1 MFIQQGS
8 DAGTIERWSSNG
20 SGDLNPS
27 KFHGGGHVHDAAVT
41 AVTCTSSG
49 TIVSGGRDGAINLWN
64 VTGDTRLRTIPFA
77 HVGSVHDLAASAD
90 GTMLASCGEDGYVRV
105 WRVGHTTTA
114 DGTAVSAP
122 SRHPIAERHGDDV
135 RVGAGRAF
143 CVAWCE
149 SVAALAIGFESGD
162 VAFLDADRNIDS
174 GWECL
179 RTRGVVHAHG
189 DAVRGLAFHDG
200 KKSLASCGDDGEYF
214 FVNPTL
220 LTVCPYDELCVF
232 QVSPPCTWVNFQ

>member
-1 MFIQQGS
+1 M
-8 DAGTIERWSSNG
+8 
-20 SGDLNPS
+20 
-27 KFHGGGHVHDAAVT
+27 
-41 AVTCTSSG
+41 TCTSSG

-105 WRVGHTTTA
+105 WSMGHTTTA

-122 SRHPIAERHGDDV
+122 SRHPIAERRGDDV

-200 KKSLASCGDDGEYF
+200 KKSLASCGDDG
-214 FVNPTL
+214 
-220 LTVCPYDELCVF
+220 
-232 QVSPPCTWVNFQ
+232 

>member
-1 MFIQQGS
+1 M
-8 DAGTIERWSSNG
+8 
-20 SGDLNPS
+20 
-27 KFHGGGHVHDAAVT
+27 
-41 AVTCTSSG
+41 TCTSSG

-105 WRVGHTTTA
+105 WSMGHTTTT

-122 SRHPIAERHGDDV
+122 SRHPIAERRGDDI

-162 VAFLDADRNIDS
+162 VAFLDADRSVDS

-220 LTVCPYDELCVF
+220 PTVCPYDELCVF
-232 QVSPPCTWVNFQ
+232 QVSQRCTLGNFQ

>member
-20 SGDLNPS
+20 SGDLISS

-105 WRVGHTTTA
+105 WRMGHATTA
-114 DGTAVSAP
+114 RTAVSAP
-122 SRHPIAERHGDDV
+122 SRHPIAERRGEDI

-162 VAFLDADRNIDS
+162 VAFLDADRNVDS
-174 GWECL
+174 GGNAYVRVGSCT
-179 RTRGVVHAHG
+179 RTATRCVVWRFTTGRSRWPAAG
-189 DAVRGLAFHDG
+189 TTVSQR
-200 KKSLASCGDDGEYF
+200 C
-214 FVNPTL
+214 TL
-220 LTVCPYDELCVF
+220 G
-232 QVSPPCTWVNFQ
+232 NFQ

>member
-1 MFIQQGS
+1 
-8 DAGTIERWSSNG
+8 
-20 SGDLNPS
+20 
-27 KFHGGGHVHDAAVT
+27 
-41 AVTCTSSG
+41 VTCTSSG

-105 WRVGHTTTA
+105 WSMGHTTTA

-122 SRHPIAERHGDDV
+122 SRHPIAERRGDDV

-232 QVSPPCTWVNFQ
+232 QVSQRCTLGNFQ